1 MKRIWVTILIL
12 TLLSSCV
19 SRNDLDK
26 AMSKC
31 DSLYFELERRD
42 DIIKIMRDSIDMLSY
57 PADQRYDHILRLI
70 ESNEFDKAEKEIL
83 CLQLTFPNSTEAL
96 NCNQQNAIIEKKR
109 AILRAEEERAKA
121 LGFKVFNDKMNVTIN
136 EKNGDILKCTFSGF
150 NFGRIFSFDY
160 IDDVSEYHYRDA
172 DKDNIYILANLALS
186 TKAKYAI
193 APSLY
198 ACSIVD
204 GKLKK
209 MTYFDR
215 EYASWRTYGA
225 YIGNYSETSHDF
237 SKVST
242 VNYKLGAEISLE
254 DAKKPIVI
262 VMFKGDIVGSV
273 EIDGLDIE
281 GVKKYCEVIKIIN
294 RNKM

>member
-1 MKRIWVTILIL
+1 
-12 TLLSSCV
+12 
-19 SRNDLDK
+19 
-26 AMSKC
+26 
-31 DSLYFELERRD
+31 
-42 DIIKIMRDSIDMLSY
+42 
-57 PADQRYDHILRLI
+57 
-70 ESNEFDKAEKEIL
+70 
-83 CLQLTFPNSTEAL
+83 
-96 NCNQQNAIIEKKR
+96 
-109 AILRAEEERAKA
+109 
-121 LGFKVFNDKMNVTIN
+121 
-136 EKNGDILKCTFSGF
+136 
-150 NFGRIFSFDY
+150 
-160 IDDVSEYHYRDA
+160 
-172 DKDNIYILANLALS
+172 
-186 TKAKYAI
+186 
-193 APSLY
+193 
-198 ACSIVD
+198 
-204 GKLKK
+204 